1 MAAGFRTPLFILGLS
16 VAVQA
21 GFHGPLPH
29 RGISGEPSGQA
40 GFQNPLP
47 VWRGGV
53 ASQAGFQNPLPIW
66 MGGGTP
72 GVTPEVVVTTRS
84 KDTRS
89 KSITRDRLIREDE
102 EILSVIMAYMMYR

>member
-16 VAVQA
+16 VGIQA

-29 RGISGEPSGQA
+29 RGISGTPNVQA

-47 VWRGGV
+47 VW
-53 ASQAGFQNPLPIW
+53 

-72 GVTPEVVVTTRS
+72 GVIHPEPEPDIRRGGTG
-84 KDTRS
+84 
-89 KSITRDRLIREDE
+89 IQARLLREDE
-102 EILSVIMAYMMYR
+102 EILAVIMAYMSTKN

>member
-47 VWRGGV
+47 VW
-53 ASQAGFQNPLPIW
+53 
-66 MGGGTP
+66 MGGGIP
-72 GVTPEVVVTTRS
+72 GVTPEAETRR
-84 KDTRS
+84 KGGGHTP
-89 KSITRDRLIREDE
+89 DRKHWERLHREDE
-102 EILSVIMAYMMYR
+102 EILAVIMAYMEART

>member
-16 VAVQA
+16 VGIQA

-29 RGISGEPSGQA
+29 RGISGTPSVQA

-47 VWRGGV
+47 V
-53 ASQAGFQNPLPIW
+53 W